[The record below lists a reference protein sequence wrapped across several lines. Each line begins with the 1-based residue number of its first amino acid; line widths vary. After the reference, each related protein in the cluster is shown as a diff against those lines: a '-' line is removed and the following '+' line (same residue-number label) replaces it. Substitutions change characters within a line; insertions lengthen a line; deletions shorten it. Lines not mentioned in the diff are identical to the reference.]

1 MKQTEKISF
10 FKRAK
15 SMIKADARRLFV
27 SPLLY
32 LLLGI
37 AFVVPILILVMTSMT
52 ATEESVAGFENVWQ
66 MLGSLPLAAATMGG
80 AGATGG
86 TGAENAA
93 GGMDMLAMCNINL
106 LFFAAA
112 VLVCLFVCADFRSGY
127 AKNIFTVR
135 AKKTEYVLSKTLL
148 CWVGG
153 ALTFGT
159 FFLGTL
165 VGGGVA
171 GLSFAMDGFR
181 VGNLVCCMLAKIALL
196 PLFIALFTL
205 MSVIAKHR
213 TWLALCLSLGASMLL
228 FMMIPMLTPLTAT
241 AVHVFGCLAGG
252 AIFAVGLG
260 AISVVIL
267 NKTSLV

>member
-15 SMIKADARRLFV
+15 SMMNADARRLFV

-32 LLLGI
+32 ILIGI
-37 AFVVPILILVMTSMT
+37 AFAVPILILVMTSMT
-52 ATEESVAGFENVWQ
+52 ATKESGAGFDNVWQ
-66 MLGSLPLAAATMGG
+66 IIGSLPLAPSAMGG
-80 AGATGG
+80 TGA

-112 VLVCLFVCADFRSGY
+112 VLVCLFVCEDFRSGY

-148 CWVGG
+148 CWLGG
-153 ALTFGT
+153 ALTFIA
-159 FFLGTL
+159 FFLGAL

-171 GLSFAMDGFR
+171 GLSFAMDGFHI
-181 VGNLVCCMLAKIALL
+181 GNLVCCMLAKIALL

-205 MSVIAKHR
+205 MSVLAKQR

-241 AVHVFGCLAGG
+241 ALHVFGCLAGG

-260 AISVVIL
+260 AISVVVL